1 MGTYGTCAFPDERDD
16 LDLKTRLTPPRRAWA
31 VLLALAG
38 CAAGLAANWPGHFP
52 PDAIWQLA
60 QGRAGIY
67 NSWHPPVMAW
77 MLGLADR
84 LSPDAAAFIVFE
96 SALFWGALAA
106 FACLRRTAWP
116 ALGLLVVI
124 AASPLAF
131 LYQGLVLKDVLFADA
146 AVAGFAALAWAA
158 RTWERPGARFALVGA
173 ALALFTLAALT
184 RQNGVLVALAGA
196 AALAAIAA
204 AKGARAPALH
214 GVVAVLLMTA
224 AGAGAT
230 AALATHGDRQPE
242 LDRQFT
248 ALQIFD
254 LTGAVHHDPAEP
266 LAAMHAMNPALE
278 RFIRVQAASGY
289 TASRVDTIAA
299 KAPVADA
306 FLARAEPAARAQWRS
321 LVVGSPWLYLR
332 TRAEVFR
339 QAFLTPDIDACAA
352 VMVGVDPGN
361 PVMLGLAGL
370 SPRETDRDDWDGDYA
385 SAFLHTPAFSHLTY
399 FVLAVALLAWAIVDA
414 RRGKVEV
421 IAVAGLL
428 VAALAVAASY
438 FVIALACDYRYLY
451 FLDCAAMA
459 AVVHRAASLAS
470 ARNMSA

>member
-1 MGTYGTCAFPDERDD
+1 LAI
-16 LDLKTRLTPPRRAWA
+16 
-31 VLLALAG
+31 VLALIG
-38 CAAGLAANWPGHFP
+38 CGAGLIANWPGHFP

-60 QGRAGIY
+60 QGRAGVY
-67 NSWHPPVMAW
+67 NSWHPAVMAW

-84 LSPDAAAFIVFE
+84 LSPDAAAFMVFDA
-96 SALFWGALAA
+96 ALFWGALAA

-116 ALGLLVVI
+116 AFIILGLI

-131 LYQGLVLKDVLFADA
+131 LYQGIVLKDVLFADA

-158 RTWERPGARFALVGA
+158 RTWERRGTCMALTAV
-173 ALALFTLAALT
+173 ALALFTLAALA

-196 AALAAIAA
+196 AALAVIAA
-204 AKGARAPALH
+204 IKGARRPALH
-214 GVVAVLLMTA
+214 GLIAAVLMIA
-224 AGAGAT
+224 AGAGAA
-230 AALATHGDRQPE
+230 AALAAHGDRQPE
-242 LDRQFT
+242 LARQIT
-248 ALQIFD
+248 ALQVFD
-254 LTGAVHHDPAEP
+254 LTGAVHRDPAAP

-278 RFIRVQAASGY
+278 RFIRAQAASDY

-299 KAPVADA
+299 RAPVADA
-306 FLARAEPAARAQWRS
+306 FLEGARPAARAQWRA
-321 LVVGSPWLYLR
+321 LVLASPRLYLG

-370 SPRETDRDDWDGDYA
+370 SPRETDKDDWDGDYA
-385 SAFLHTPAFSHLTY
+385 SAFLHTPVFSHLTY
-399 FVLAVALLAWAIVDA
+399 FLLAVVLLAWAIADA
-414 RRGKVEV
+414 RRGRPEAV
-421 IAVAGLL
+421 AVAGLL
-428 VAALAVAASY
+428 AAALAVSASY

-459 AVVHRAASLAS
+459 GLVHRAAALAS
-470 ARNMSA
+470 STSMSM